1 MNLFT
6 TNDGTILNYKTVGEG
21 YAIVLIH
28 TAFDNFTVFHDIEDD
43 LAAHNQVVLIDL
55 RGHGYSDKPNHI
67 EFTDY
72 ANDVKELLDYLYID
86 KCAVIGHE
94 MGASVA
100 AEFSATNPDYVSSL
114 TMINPT
120 MIEDST
126 PEERIYRRY
135 SETIRTWDEEKQHK
149 FLADKMYYDKKKVNK
164 FLKHVENTN
173 GIATSME
180 MDSIKASFKCN
191 NIRAYLGNVTVP
203 TQIIAGQHG
212 ERTTIVEAKEVA
224 DYIKDSEFEV
234 FQSSGLYP
242 FVEQKAEFL
251 NLVNSFIKRFK

>member
-6 TNDGTILNYKTVGEG
+6 TNDGTILNYKTMGEG

-28 TAFDNFTVFHDIEDD
+28 TAFDNYTVFHNIVDE
-43 LAAHNQVVLIDL
+43 LSEHNQVVLLDL
-55 RGHGYSDKPNHI
+55 RGHGYSDKPNNI
-67 EFTDY
+67 QFIDY
-72 ANDVKELLDYLYID
+72 ASDVKELLDYLYID

-100 AEFSATNPDYVSSL
+100 AEFSATNPQYVSSL

-135 SETIRTWDEEKQHK
+135 SETIRTWDNEKQHK
-149 FLADKMYYDKKKVNK
+149 FLADKMYYDTKKVHK
-164 FLKHVENTN
+164 YLKHVENTN
-173 GIATSME
+173 GIATSKE

-191 NIRAYLGNVTVP
+191 NIRQYLGKVTSP
-203 TQIIAGQHG
+203 TQIIVGQQG

-224 DYIKDSEFEV
+224 DYITDSEFEV

-251 NLVNSFIKRFK
+251 SSVKKFIKRFK